1 MLKAGFTLGS
11 FHAEN
16 RAAVVFI

>member
-1 MLKAGFTLGS
+1 VFTLGS

-16 RAAVVFI
+16 RGAVLLI